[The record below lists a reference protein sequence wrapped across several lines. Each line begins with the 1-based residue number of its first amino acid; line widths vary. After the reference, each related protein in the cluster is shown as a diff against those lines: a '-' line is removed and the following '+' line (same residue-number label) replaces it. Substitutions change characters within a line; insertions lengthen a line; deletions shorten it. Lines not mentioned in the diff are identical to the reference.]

1 VRNNC
6 LNVTVSGRHRARLD
20 PTIEIEEFVSK
31 ADIDPRYLIRSHYLF
46 PIRATISPTPPRP
59 STRPARISSEHVW
72 CSCRSGPKPIF
83 RRARER
89 DWTERK
95 YALWDAGRRL
105 EAPSHGPGKPA
116 HRFRKCPCGE
126 VFDMR
131 PDAVLM
137 HVPHITETTSIR
149 LE

>member
-1 VRNNC
+1 M
-6 LNVTVSGRHRARLD
+6 
-20 PTIEIEEFVSK
+20 SK

-46 PIRATISPTPPRP
+46 PIRANISPTPPPP
-59 STRPARISSEHVW
+59 SRRPARISSEHDW
-72 CSCRSGPKPIF
+72 CSCRSAPRPIF
-83 RRARER
+83 RHGAMREIG
-89 DWTERK
+89 TERK
-95 YALWDAGRRL
+95 YALGDAGRRL
-105 EAPSHGPGKPA
+105 EAPSHRPGKPA